1 MFQRSVIAFAAL
13 LALMAPSAAQDTPQ
27 GPVTLVVPYPAGGAT
42 DFVAR
47 LLQPKLAES
56 LGQPVVIENRPGAGG
71 NVGSAAALRAAPDGR
86 TVLFT
91 TNAVMTL
98 NPHLYSDFAFDPL
111 KQAEPVVQ
119 TTQSSLLLAA
129 HPSVPANSLPELVAF
144 AAKNPGKVTYGTG
157 GAPMQII
164 GELISKRA
172 NIQMQH
178 VPYKG
183 AAPAINDAVGGH
195 IQAVIMQI
203 SSVTPF
209 IEGKKLKPIA
219 VTSNQR
225 IKTMPDV
232 PTVAESFAGIEG
244 TNWYGVFVPAGTPKP
259 IVDKLNAVFVK
270 ALNEPDVR
278 DKLDKAGEQVIAG
291 KPEDLARKVREDHAR
306 WAAFLKEL
314 PTLKVE

>member
-1 MFQRSVIAFAAL
+1 MLQRIAMAL
-13 LALMAPSAAQDTPQ
+13 VVLAGLVGTPKAQDYPQ

-71 NVGSAAALRAAPDGR
+71 NIGSAAALRAAPDGR
-86 TVLFT
+86 TVLLT

-98 NPHLYSDFAFDPL
+98 NPHLYPDFSFDPL

-129 HPSVPANSLPELVAF
+129 HPSLPANSLAELVAF
-144 AAKNPGKVTYGTG
+144 AAKNPGELTYGTG

-219 VTSNQR
+219 VTSAER

-232 PTVAESFAGIEG
+232 PTVGESFAGIEG
-244 TNWYGVFVPAGTPKP
+244 TNWYGVFVPPGTPKP
-259 IVDKLNAVFVK
+259 IVEKLNAVFVK
-270 ALNEPDVR
+270 ALNEPDIR
-278 DKLDKAGEQVIAG
+278 DRLAKAGEQVIAG
-291 KPEDLARKVREDHAR
+291 TPEDLARKVREDHAR